1 MDITDRLMT
10 QAELDEVQPIV
21 DALNDDDSLD
31 VALPVAALVL
41 TVPVAFLGLAW
52 WVLTGVSR

>member
-1 MDITDRLMT
+1 MT